1 MIVPALK
8 FIEVGARAVFILLT
22 TYSLDLKE
30 AGQFGL
36 LITLQGLASFAFGY
50 ERHVDVMRRRSHV
63 SPLQFDRLV
72 AQAAVLQ
79 GVNGFVVVPVFIAIV
94 GVSIP
99 LSPALVGLCAFI
111 AFAEQWMNNAYHL
124 AVVDNRYRAMLIN
137 ATLRSVG
144 LAITCVLAVVDG
156 EIDLTTTIQA
166 WALVSA
172 FSVIS
177 HVIIWR
183 HFCSGFTS
191 IESACVS
198 LGRQYRT
205 SFTHFAI
212 GLVAVLTLQAERLVA
227 GAVMSFQSSG
237 VYFRHAVLL
246 SMIYQFLSIAS
257 YNRVLPR
264 IYAFSDPSAL
274 PSLLALVRREYRN
287 VAFSIGVFC
296 TLMLIGFAA
305 FGSHLEDE
313 FKLNIYFFLLM
324 LGVAAI
330 RARADLN
337 SLIFNAL
344 HREKLVFQMQF
355 VCVIVTVVL
364 ALLLAYKFAIPGLI
378 AAGGIG
384 AATYLFMSTRAIR
397 LL

>member
-1 MIVPALK
+1 VIVPALK
-8 FIEVGARAVFILLT
+8 FVEVGARAVFILLT

-36 LITLQGLASFAFGY
+36 LVTLQGLASFAFGY
-50 ERHVDVMRRRSHV
+50 ERHVDVMRRRNHA

-72 AQAAVLQ
+72 SQAAVLQ
-79 GVNGFVVVPVFIAIV
+79 SVNGLLVVPVFIAIV
-94 GVSIP
+94 CLVIP

-137 ATLRSVG
+137 AALRSLG
-144 LAITCVLAVVDG
+144 LATTCILAVVDG

-172 FSVIS
+172 FGFVSQVM
-177 HVIIWR
+177 IWR
-183 HFCSGFTS
+183 YFRSEFTS
-191 IESACVS
+191 TESAFVF
-198 LGRQYRT
+198 LNRQYRA

-227 GAVMSFQSSG
+227 GAVMSFQSAG
-237 VYFRHAVLL
+237 VYFRHVVLL
-246 SMIYQFLSIAS
+246 SMIYQLLSIAS

-287 VAFSIGVFC
+287 VVFAIVVFGA
-296 TLMLIGFAA
+296 LLLVGFAA
-305 FGSHLEDE
+305 LGSRLEAE
-313 FKLNIYFFLLM
+313 FKLNIFFFLSM
-324 LGVAAI
+324 LVVAAI
-330 RARADLN
+330 RSRADLN

-355 VCVIVTVVL
+355 VSVIVTVTF
-364 ALLLAYKFAIPGLI
+364 ALVLAYKFAIPGLI

-384 AATYLFMSTRAIR
+384 SVTYLFMSTRAIR